1 MPKASNKRIQRD
13 IEKLSEKEDA
23 QVEHTED
30 DTIQCLIHGP
40 PDTPY
45 EGLKWKIVISF
56 PESYP
61 FSSPSVGFIDKIW
74 HPNVDYN
81 SGSVCLNVLNQ
92 SWSPIYSG
100 ILILDTFLPQLLTY
114 PNPDDPLNEEAA
126 EMYINNIEQYN
137 VECRVRSDKPKVYDF

>member
-1 MPKASNKRIQRD
+1 MKASNKRIQRD
-13 IEKLSEKEDA
+13 IEKLSEKQDA
-23 QVEHTED
+23 AVEHIYN
-30 DTIQCLIHGP
+30 DTIHCMIYGP

-45 EGLKWKIVISF
+45 IGLKWKIVISF

-100 ILILDTFLPQLLTY
+100 ILIIDTFLPQLLTY

-126 EMYINNIEQYN
+126 EMYINNREQYDT
-137 VECRVRSDKPKVYDF
+137 ECKSRSIKPKVYDF

>member
-1 MPKASNKRIQRD
+1 MPRGSNKRIQRD
-13 IEKLSEKEDA
+13 IGKLSEKEDA
-23 QVEHTED
+23 QVEHIED
-30 DTIQCLIHGP
+30 DMIHCTIHAP
-40 PDTPY
+40 VDTPY
-45 EGLKWKIVISF
+45 EGLKWKILISF

-74 HPNVDYN
+74 HPNVDYE

-100 ILILDTFLPQLLTY
+100 ILIIDTFLPQLLTY

-126 EMYINNIEQYN
+126 EMYINNIEEYN
-137 VECRVRSDKPKVYDF
+137 IECKKKSENPHVYNF